1 MTFEQLRYFHAAATL
16 QHISRAA
23 EQERI
28 SQSSMSISIKK
39 LEEELGVLLFQPKGR
54 GIVLTPAGEEFWDY
68 ARELLGKAEAARACM
83 AEWGNR
89 VNREIRVAYTAS
101 VAGGYIPKRFR
112 RFLADTKEEYLIYS
126 DEMPSSQIAAGLREN
141 RFDFGICSELP
152 QEDLVQI
159 PVYTQPLVLIVP
171 FGHPWAERE
180 PEELQALSDVPY
192 ISYRSDYP
200 MYRQIETLLESGGV
214 KPKICHFAYSEDAI
228 ARLVEQDMGVS
239 IIARID
245 QLDRF
250 RVSVLRPRWLTSCRT
265 LYLTY
270 HKAHYQGRGARRMM
284 QFFCNSA
291 ERQEE
296 SYANYLCTGRG
307 QGGGD
312 PDSPDLYH
320 NKGVLL

>member
-54 GIVLTPAGEEFWDY
+54 GIILTPAGEEFWNY
-68 ARELLGKAEAARACM
+68 ARELLGRAEAAKACM

-101 VAGGYIPKRFR
+101 VAGGYIPRQFGE
-112 RFLADTKEEYLIYS
+112 FLADTKEKYLIYS

-141 RFDFGICSELP
+141 RFDFGICSEL
-152 QEDLVQI
+152 EEEALVQI

-171 FGHPWAERE
+171 SGHLWSERE
-180 PEELQALSDVPY
+180 PEEIQALSGVPY
-192 ISYRSDYP
+192 ISYRNDYP
-200 MYRQIETLLESGGV
+200 MYRQITELLEREGV
-214 KPKICHFAYSEDAI
+214 TPGICHFAYSEDAI
-228 ARLVEQDMGVS
+228 ARLVEQGLGVS
-239 IIARID
+239 IIAQID
-245 QLDRF
+245 NLDCF
-250 RVSVLRPRWLTSCRT
+250 QVSVLRPPWLTTCRT

-270 HKAHYQGRGARRMM
+270 HKAHYQGRGARKMM
-284 QFFCNSA
+284 RFFL
-291 ERQEE
+291 EQDTKE
-296 SYANYLCTGRG
+296 
-307 QGGGD
+307 
-312 PDSPDLYH
+312 
-320 NKGVLL
+320 KGKS